1 MDAFIRTHSSRVPP
15 APTSPPTSQNVLL
28 LESTH
33 EHGAENGVGSDDV
46 VAAAGNQSETLN
58 NGDALAGA
66 PAWTITTR
74 DNFNESI
81 NAVRDDL
88 AESINTVNDRIDNV
102 RDDLIQ
108 RLDGFS
114 RRMLTIQ
121 VIAAWSFNASIPI
134 AIPPYIVYEIV
145 PFNNGDDP
153 TLPPHALRPLCTKL
167 DLDGLSHAQLRQYL
181 RGYNLVAAVSV
192 AAEIDLRRSL
202 ARYPRIAL

>member
-1 MDAFIRTHSSRVPP
+1 MDAFIRTHSSRGRRRKLEFSALTFCSLFFTTTTTTIMAAFPVPP

-33 EHGAENGVGSDDV
+33 GTLSNALKFAIVDCTPVEHGAENGVGSDDV

-58 NGDALAGA
+58 NGDALGMNLVKRFACPVYIHIAGA

-108 RLDGFS
+108 RLDELS
-114 RRMLTIQ
+114 HRMLTIQ
-121 VIAAWSFNASIPI
+121 VIAARVRHLQFFSPS
-134 AIPPYIVYEIV
+134 
-145 PFNNGDDP
+145 
-153 TLPPHALRPLCTKL
+153 PHLYFL
-167 DLDGLSHAQLRQYL
+167 
-181 RGYNLVAAVSV
+181 
-192 AAEIDLRRSL
+192 
-202 ARYPRIAL
+202 